1 MLSLTGGAAG
11 PACDPD
17 NGGLTLPQ
25 GFCATVVAENIGP
38 ARHLVVA
45 PNGDLYVSTQNG
57 GRGATG
63 GVVALHDSD
72 GDGKMD
78 KREKFGT
85 DGATGVA
92 LRNGY
97 VYYATTNSIVRQKLD
112 AGAARADRAARGDRR
127 RADRSASAR
136 GQRDRLRRQG
146 RRLREHRRA
155 VQCVSGSGSPA
166 EGRRPGSVS
175 AARRRRRHLALRREQ
190 ARTEA
195 GRRQALRD
203 RPAADARA

>member
-17 NGGLTLPQ
+17 NGGLKLPQ
-25 GFCATVVAENIGP
+25 GFCAAVVAENIGP
-38 ARHLVVA
+38 ARHLAVA

-78 KREKFGT
+78 KREKFGA

-97 VYYATTNSIVRQKLD
+97 VYMRRPTRSSARSSAPGELAPTG
-112 AGAARADRAARGDRR
+112 AGGSDRR
-127 RADRSASAR
+127 RADRSPSAR
-136 GQRDRLRRQG
+136 RQGDRLRRQG
-146 RRLREHRRA
+146 RRLRQHRRA
-155 VQCVSGSGSPA
+155 VECVSGSGSAA

-190 ARTEA
+190 ARAEA